1 MDLNF
6 SAADLAFRD
15 EVRTFI
21 ADHYPPGLKAK
32 FDEGEELS
40 KEDFLSWHKAL
51 AAKGWAGIAWP
62 VEYGGTG
69 WTSVQRYIFAEESA
83 RADAMRLLP
92 FGLNMVG
99 PVIYTFGTPEQ
110 KARYLPRI
118 LSGDDWWC
126 QGYSEPGA
134 GSDLA
139 SLRTKAERFTG
150 DDGREYYKVNG
161 QKTWTTLAQHAD
173 MIFALVR
180 TDPTSKPQEGISF
193 LLIDMKTPGIT
204 VRPIITLGGEHEV
217 NEVWFEDVIVPVE
230 NRVFHENKGWTC
242 AKFLLAHERTGIAGV
257 AASKRGVERIKTI
270 ARAELDSF
278 GDDAPP
284 LLANPFFKR
293 KVAEL
298 EIDLTALE
306 FTELRTLAGE
316 SQGKG
321 PGPESSLLKIKGTEI
336 QQRITEL
343 ALEAV
348 GHYGAPYFRGFGEGD
363 NEHPIGPDYA
373 HRAAPTYFNVRK
385 TSIYGGSNEIQRNI
399 IAKMVLGL

>member
-6 SAADLAFRD
+6 SPADIAFRD
-15 EVRTFI
+15 EARTFI
-21 ADHYPPGLKAK
+21 AENYPAHLKDK
-32 FDEGEELS
+32 VDEGEELS
-40 KEDFLSWHKAL
+40 KEDFLSWHRVLGKQ
-51 AAKGWAGIAWP
+51 GWAGVAWP
-62 VEYGGTG
+62 KEYGGPG
-69 WTSVQRYIFAEESA
+69 WTPVQRYIWGEESA

-92 FGLNMVG
+92 FGLSMVG

-110 KARYLPRI
+110 KAKFLPGI
-118 LSGDDWWC
+118 LSGEDWWC

-139 SLRTKAERFTG
+139 NLRTKAERVTE
-150 DDGREYYKVNG
+150 DGKDYYIVNG

-173 MIFALVR
+173 WGFFLVR
-180 TDPTSKPQEGISF
+180 TNPTAKAQEGISF
-193 LLIDMKTPGIT
+193 LLIDMRSPGIT

-217 NEVWFEDVIVPVE
+217 NEVWLENVKVPVE
-230 NRVFHENKGWTC
+230 NRVHEEDKGWTC

-257 AASKRGVERIKTI
+257 AASKRGVERLREVAKT
-270 ARAELDSF
+270 ELDSF
-278 GDDAPP
+278 GETSEP
-284 LLANPFFKR
+284 LYANPFFKR
-293 KVAEL
+293 KLAEL
-298 EIDLTALE
+298 EVDLTALE

-316 SQGKG
+316 SSGKG

-373 HRAAPTYFNVRK
+373 HRAAPTYFNMRK

-399 IAKMVLGL
+399 IAKLVLGL

>member
-1 MDLNF
+1 MDLEF
-6 SAADLAFRD
+6 SPEDLAFR
-15 EVRTFI
+15 EEARAFI
-21 ADHYPPGLKAK
+21 AENYPSALRGKQE
-32 FDEGEELS
+32 EGEELA
-40 KEDFLSWHKAL
+40 KEDFLSWHRVL
-51 AAKGWAGIAWP
+51 AKKGWIAPAWP
-62 VEYGGTG
+62 KEYGGPG
-69 WTSVQRYIFAEESA
+69 WTTTQRFIWSEELA
-83 RADAMRLLP
+83 RADTLPILP
-92 FGLNMVG
+92 FGINMVG

-110 KARYLPRI
+110 KARFLPRI
-118 LSGDDWWC
+118 LSGEDWWC

-139 SLRTKAERFTG
+139 SLRTRAVRDG
-150 DDGREYYKVNG
+150 DHYIVNG

-173 MIFALVR
+173 WGFFLVR
-180 TDPTSKPQEGISF
+180 TDPDSKPQEGISF
-193 LLIDMKTPGIT
+193 LLIDMKSPGVT

-217 NEVWFEDVIVPVE
+217 NEVWLEDVRVPVDQRIYE
-230 NRVFHENKGWTC
+230 ENKGWTC

-257 AASKRGVERIKTI
+257 ARSKRGVERIKTI
-270 ARAELDSF
+270 ARSEMD
-278 GDDAPP
+278 GDRP
-284 LLANPFFKR
+284 LIANPFFKR
-293 KVAEL
+293 KIAEL

-306 FTELRTLAGE
+306 YTELRTLASEASGR
-316 SQGKG
+316 G

-336 QQRITEL
+336 QQRLTEL

-373 HRAAPTYFNVRK
+373 HRAAPTYFNGRK